1 MEKISVIVPVY
12 NRLEHLR
19 SLIICLIKQEAQ
31 PYELIISDDGSS
43 QDVMDFI
50 KDLIPKI
57 KFKVKYVR
65 QSDLGFRKTRALNN
79 GVKHS
84 EGEILV
90 FCDQDLIFPPDYLKV
105 IKENINKKIFL
116 MSRPIS
122 VTQEEK
128 NKILEDLNF
137 GKNYSELLKY
147 LPKQYSD
154 IERWIL
160 RKDFFRRILNKLKL
174 NKRGI
179 RLVGMSYALYK
190 ENYIAV
196 NGYDEKY
203 RGWGLEDDDFG
214 NRLYVYG
221 IRGKEMKTSLIQMHL
236 YHPFDPTKKQS
247 ANEEYYYIRKKEIFN
262 KKDYFCKYGYN
273 NSYDE
278 DEILKKQLCGE

>member
-1 MEKISVIVPVY
+1 MKKISVIVPVY

-19 SLIICLIKQEAQ
+19 SLVICLLKQEVQ

-43 QDVMDFI
+43 QDMMEFI
-50 KDLIPKI
+50 GDLISKAKFKI
-57 KFKVKYVR
+57 KYIK
-65 QSDLGFRKTRALNN
+65 QADLGFRKTRALNN
-79 GVKHS
+79 GVKQA

-90 FCDQDLIFPPDYLKV
+90 FCDQDLIFPNDYLKTIV
-105 IKENINKKIFL
+105 QNINKKTFL

-122 VTQEEK
+122 VTEEEK
-128 NKILEDLNF
+128 NKIIKDLDN
-137 GKNYSELLKY
+137 GKEYKYLIKY
-147 LPKQYSD
+147 LPEDYIAGEK
-154 IERWIL
+154 RTL
-160 RKDFFRRILNKLKL
+160 KKDLYRRILNKFSL

-190 ENYIAV
+190 ENYTAV

-221 IRGKEMKTSLIQMHL
+221 VKGKEMKASLIQLHL

-247 ANEEYYYIRKKEIFN
+247 ANEEYYYMRKKEIFS

-273 NSYDE
+273 NSYDN
-278 DEILKKQLCGE
+278 DEVEVKILK